1 MNKMVKVFFIGG
13 LSNGKI
19 VFNYLKKNKYVN
31 LVGVITYPNGSKGAR
46 HIDFENDEYII
57 KSGKIE
63 GYEHFIKDAEPDL
76 IIVAGWS
83 EIIPDEILAIPS
95 MGVIGFHPAKL
106 PMDRGRSVLAW
117 QIEDGYKETALTMF
131 KYTNYPDGGDLIGQD
146 IIKIEQ
152 NDYINDVLDKVDKAT
167 ENLIRAYFPLIRQGL
182 AKPHKQDLSEGSFRR
197 LRGGSDSI
205 INWDSNSLA
214 IYNKVRAIS
223 HPYPGATTVLDGKA
237 IIVWRSEILTTFPIG
252 LSEKPGKVIARLYD
266 GSIIFKTRDGFLRI
280 TDYTEV

>member
-1 MNKMVKVFFIGG
+1 
-13 LSNGKI
+13 
-19 VFNYLKKNKYVN
+19 
-31 LVGVITYPNGSKGAR
+31 
-46 HIDFENDEYII
+46 
-57 KSGKIE
+57 
-63 GYEHFIKDAEPDL
+63 
-76 IIVAGWS
+76 
-83 EIIPDEILAIPS
+83 
-95 MGVIGFHPAKL
+95 
-106 PMDRGRSVLAW
+106 
-117 QIEDGYKETALTMF
+117 MF